1 MTSVVIFLSSQ
12 LRDRS
17 MRHDF
22 LDRYSRMDSPV
33 HRIPAMIKF
42 IGSIGLII
50 VIIAAPLVSYSV
62 FPGVAVILLTTLF
75 LSRIPRMFVIQRLFF
90 LELFILGIA
99 LLSLFQPHGGI
110 KFFTIILRSTLCIL
124 TVILLSN
131 TTQFSEILVVLRRLY
146 IPKIF
151 ITVLALL
158 YRYLFVLI
166 DETERMHRARVSRTF
181 VNKKRQVWYT
191 MATLI
196 GQLFVRSTERAEKIY
211 AAMIARGWK

>member
-1 MTSVVIFLSSQ
+1 VYKFLGAIVLIVVTIAVQASSYPVFLA
-12 LRDRS
+12 
-17 MRHDF
+17 
-22 LDRYSRMDSPV
+22 V
-33 HRIPAMIKF
+33 
-42 IGSIGLII
+42 
-50 VIIAAPLVSYSV
+50 VLV
-62 FPGVAVILLTTLF
+62 LTVTLF
-75 LSRIPRMFVIQRLFF
+75 MSAVPLLFVVKRILF

-99 LLSLFQPHGGI
+99 LLSLLQPEGGVR
-110 KFFTIILRSTLCIL
+110 FFTILMKSTLCIL

-131 TTQFSEILVVLRRLY
+131 TTQFSELLAVLRWFR

-166 DETERMHRARVSRTF
+166 DETERMHRARLSRTF
-181 VNKKRQVWYT
+181 DHRKRQVWYT
-191 MATLI
+191 LATLI

>member
-1 MTSVVIFLSSQ
+1 
-12 LRDRS
+12 

-22 LDRYSRMDSPV
+22 LDRYSRIESPV

-42 IGSIGLII
+42 IGSIGMII
-50 VIIAAPLVSYSV
+50 VIIATPLASYPV
-62 FPGVAVILLTTLF
+62 FLVIAVILMAALF
-75 LSRIPRMFVIQRLFF
+75 FSRIPGMFVIRRLFF

-99 LLSLFQPHGGI
+99 MLSLLQPQGVG
-110 KFFTIILRSTLCIL
+110 KFLAIIIRSTLCIL

-131 TTQFSEILVVLRRLY
+131 TTQFSDILSVLRRLY
-146 IPKIF
+146 VPKIF

-181 VNKKRQVWYT
+181 VDKKRQVWYT